1 MSIFQVSKF
10 GAIVFDLMFPIEAA
24 RESPEN

>member
-1 MSIFQVSKF
+1 MSIFQVSEF
-10 GAIVFDLMFPIEAA
+10 SAIVFDLMFSIEAA

>member
-1 MSIFQVSKF
+1 MSIFQVSEF
-10 GAIVFDLMFPIEAA
+10 GATVFDLMFSIEAA

>member
-1 MSIFQVSKF
+1 MSIFQVSEF
-10 GAIVFDLMFPIEAA
+10 GAIVFDLMFSIEAT